1 MQKNSIVDV
10 EDLLKATDRIYN
22 SVYENPTLNN
32 QQMKDIDQFVLNNTN
47 QLCSNIIKKI
57 NLELL

>member
-22 SVYENPTLNN
+22 SVYENPMLNN